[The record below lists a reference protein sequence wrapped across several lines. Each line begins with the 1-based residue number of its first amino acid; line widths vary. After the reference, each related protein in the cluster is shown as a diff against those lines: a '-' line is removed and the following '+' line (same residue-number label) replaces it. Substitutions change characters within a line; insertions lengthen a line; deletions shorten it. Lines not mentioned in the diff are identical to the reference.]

1 VRQNLEVLVTMLA
14 AAVGLVVPSIL
25 VFSGAADLAG
35 GAPAGLSKVGAA
47 ALVAAGAVLAVVRV
61 VDEGGPEGLA
71 RDRDAT
77 VVSGTVGRAD
87 GGRMRE
93 PIGAAECEA
102 YLYLIE
108 YRPRDGGGP
117 LGDYE
122 RLVAGLVA
130 AGPLAVETAEG
141 VVRLSPGRTV
151 TPSFVSPRSVAPEGL
166 DEDVVGDPEPFLWR
180 LGLGEAEAFVG
191 DSFLAR
197 EDDRLRVT
205 VEPLDEG
212 DPLTVVGRFESVVEG
227 LVEPR
232 DEPEPVVRRMDAAE
246 WGRHA
251 ARNLRR
257 ARWAALVAAPVGGV
271 LVVAGL
277 VLSVA

>member
-1 VRQNLEVLVTMLA
+1 MSRNLEVLLTMLA
-14 AAVGLVVPSIL
+14 AAVGLVVPLIL
-25 VFSGAADLAG
+25 VFSGAGDLAA
-35 GAPAGLSKVGAA
+35 GAPVGLSKAGAA
-47 ALVAAGAVLAVVRV
+47 ALVAAGAVLVVVRV

-87 GGRMRE
+87 GGLMRE
-93 PIGAAECEA
+93 PIGATECEA
-102 YLYLIE
+102 YLYLVE
-108 YRPRDGGGP
+108 YQPRDGGGP

-122 RLVAGLVA
+122 PLVSGLVA
-130 AGPLAVETAEG
+130 AGPLAVDADDGT
-141 VVRLSPGRTV
+141 VRLRPGRTV
-151 TPSFVSPRSVAPEGL
+151 TPSFVSPRSVAPGDL

-180 LGLGEAEAFVG
+180 LGLGEAEEFVG

-197 EDDRLRVT
+197 EEDRLRIT
-205 VEPLDEG
+205 VEPLAED
-212 DPLTVVGRFESVVEG
+212 DPLTVVGGFASVGEG
-227 LVEPR
+227 SVEPR
-232 DEPEPVVRRMDAAE
+232 DEPEPVVRRMGATE

-257 ARWAALVAAPVGGV
+257 ARRAALVAAPVGGL

-277 VLSVA
+277 ALSLA

>member
-1 VRQNLEVLVTMLA
+1 VSRNLEVLATMLA
-14 AAVGLVVPSIL
+14 GIVGFVVPVIL
-25 VFSGAADLAG
+25 LFSAATDLAA
-35 GAPAGLSKVGAA
+35 GAPLGLSKAGVAVV
-47 ALVAAGAVLAVVRV
+47 VAAGAVLVIVRV
-61 VDEGGPEGLA
+61 VDEGGPDGLA

-77 VVSGTVGRAD
+77 VVSGAVGQAE

-93 PIGAAECEA
+93 PVGATACEA
-102 YLYLIE
+102 YLYRIE

-122 RLVAGLVA
+122 PLVSGLVA
-130 AGPLAVETAEG
+130 AAPLAVEAEAG
-141 VVRLSPGRTV
+141 PVRLRPGQGV
-151 TPSFVSPRSVAPEGL
+151 TPSFVAPQRVAPDDL

-180 LGLGEAEAFVG
+180 LGLGEAEAFAG

-197 EDDRLRVT
+197 ERERLRID

-212 DPLTVVGRFESVVEG
+212 DPVTLVGQFESAADGVVE
-227 LVEPR
+227 PT
-232 DEPEPVVRRMDAAE
+232 DEPVVRRMAGDEWAA
-246 WGRHA
+246 RA

-257 ARWAALVAAPVGGV
+257 ARWAALAAAPVGGL

-277 VLSVA
+277 ALSVT

>member
-1 VRQNLEVLVTMLA
+1 MSRNLEVLVTMLA
-14 AAVGLVVPSIL
+14 AAVGLVVPLIL
-25 VFSGAADLAG
+25 AFSGAADLAA
-35 GAPAGLSKVGAA
+35 GAPVGLSKVGAA
-47 ALVAAGAVLAVVRV
+47 AVVAAGCVLVVVRV

-71 RDRDAT
+71 RDRNAT
-77 VVSGTVGRAD
+77 VVSGAVGQAE

-93 PIGAAECEA
+93 PIDATECEA

-108 YRPRDGGGP
+108 FQPRDGGGP

-122 RLVAGLVA
+122 PLVSGLVA
-130 AGPLAVETAEG
+130 AGPLPVEAEDG
-141 VVRLSPGRTV
+141 TVRLHPGRAIR
-151 TPSFVSPRSVAPEGL
+151 PSFVSARSVTPDGL

-180 LGLGEAEAFVG
+180 LGLGEAEEFVG

-197 EDDRLRVT
+197 EDYRLRIT
-205 VEPLDEG
+205 VEPLEEG
-212 DPLTVVGRFESVVEG
+212 DPLTVVGQFASVGEG

-257 ARWAALVAAPVGGV
+257 ARWAALAAAPVGGV

-277 VLSVA
+277 VLSLT